1 MRCFKVI
8 GTDMAIPQTTKELFA
23 DSAKRSSV
31 AHLFHFY
38 PLLCELA
45 SIPHQSPS
53 YHSVQNGVRG
63 SSVSDGKSVKDNY
76 NRSMRGSAVVERDA
90 RHLAMECLKKIG
102 REMGLSG

>member
-1 MRCFKVI
+1 
-8 GTDMAIPQTTKELFA
+8 MAIPQTTKELFA

-63 SSVSDGKSVKDNY
+63 SSVSDGKSVKDDH
-76 NRSMRGSAVVERDA
+76 SMRVSAVVERDA

-102 REMGLSG
+102 REMGLSGA